1 MGDICLP
8 PQGGSKGARE
18 AFSHWQV
25 GIFGTRPSMG
35 CSSRICKLACL
46 PCADRCGLA
55 NPATCGRPYPL
66 RLAVRAI
73 SPRLQKSS
81 TGDGTHRRTIPHE
94 PVPAAPPPSSH
105 VGRDTA
111 PAEATR
117 AIARVMGGSK
127 KNPPTPLPLGF
138 SPVPPVI
145 SFLPNPRKRLI
156 PVGHSPVPT
165 CAVIAW
171 PVVLPVLGDV
181 SAIEARYGMIFSW
194 IAFGNG

>member
-1 MGDICLP
+1 
-8 PQGGSKGARE
+8 
-18 AFSHWQV
+18 
-25 GIFGTRPSMG
+25 MG

-46 PCADRCGLA
+46 PCANRCGLA
-55 NPATCGRPYPL
+55 NPAPCGRPYPL
-66 RLAVRAI
+66 RLAVQAI

-127 KNPPTPLPLGF
+127 KNPPTPPPLG
-138 SPVPPVI
+138 PLPAPRAI
-145 SFLPNPRKRLI
+145 SFLPNHRKY
-156 PVGHSPVPT
+156 PVAAARFT
-165 CAVIAW
+165 DRACAATAW
-171 PVVLPVLGDV
+171 PAGLLVGGGESVTVAGH
-181 SAIEARYGMIFSW
+181 EFIFSLR
-194 IAFGNG
+194 ASL